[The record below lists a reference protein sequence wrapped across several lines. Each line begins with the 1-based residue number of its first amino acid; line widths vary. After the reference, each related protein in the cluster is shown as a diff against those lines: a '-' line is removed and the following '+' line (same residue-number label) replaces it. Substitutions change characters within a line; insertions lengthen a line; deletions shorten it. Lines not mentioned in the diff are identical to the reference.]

1 MEPLADKERVAEI
14 LGVGPRTLDNWASLG
29 KGPVYVKVGG
39 HRMYDLADVRE
50 WVEAQKVAPEP
61 ADVREV
67 RRNMEELRAK
77 GLVDY
82 SPETDT
88 YRISDLGRR
97 VLAAG
102 EEE

>member
-1 MEPLADKERVAEI
+1 MEPLANKERVAEI

-39 HRMYDLADVRE
+39 HRMYDLTDVRE
-50 WVEAQKVAPEP
+50 WVEAQKRVPSPSSAQ
-61 ADVREV
+61 EV

-82 SPETDT
+82 SPETDA
-88 YRISDLGRR
+88 YRINGLGRR
-97 VLAAG
+97 VLAAREG
-102 EEE
+102 E